1 MLTDEK
7 GARLTPFEEALLNNY
22 DGKIAQVLVNG
33 DRNGYC
39 DLTEAFVVA
48 LYRKVWREK
57 DSYTIISRIVNCSDF
72 LTAKIV
78 DEIFA
83 TKDKEQIALY
93 LHSSRG
99 CGMESRHII
108 QLIELGF
115 EDEIDFFFYRHATM
129 VLEYED
135 DEDESEGGWYYP
147 VVKYLRERGLYKSYR
162 AKYMPRKKFS

>member
-7 GARLTPFEEALLNNY
+7 GAQLTPFEEALLNSY
-22 DGKIAQVLVNG
+22 DGKIALVLING

-39 DLTEAFVVA
+39 DLTEAFVAA
-48 LYRKVWREK
+48 LYRKIWRDE

-99 CGMESRHII
+99 CGMDSAHII
-108 QLIELGF
+108 NLIELGF
-115 EDEIDFFFYRHATM
+115 EEEIDFFFRRQASI
-129 VLEYED
+129 VLQD
-135 DEDESEGGWYYP
+135 SWYQP
-147 VVKYLRERGLYKSYR
+147 VVEYLREQGLYKSYR
-162 AKYMPRKKFS
+162 ARYMPKKFGM